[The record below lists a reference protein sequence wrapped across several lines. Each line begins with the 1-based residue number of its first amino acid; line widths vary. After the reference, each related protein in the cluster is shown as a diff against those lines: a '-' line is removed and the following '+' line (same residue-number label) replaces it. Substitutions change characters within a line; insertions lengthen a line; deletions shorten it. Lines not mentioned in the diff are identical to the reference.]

1 MWSQL
6 EAWKHAT
13 TAQRLRLVDALSWGR
28 REAQS
33 LRRRVLAHPDI
44 AQRLVT
50 ELGYQRPEQWFG
62 YVPPRIGWYEGGTV
76 WANGSNTEKVG
87 VGNLNDSPR
96 RRILLDILAA
106 VMEREQAP

>member
-6 EAWKHAT
+6 EAWQHAT

-50 ELGYQRPEQWFG
+50 ELGYKRPEQWFG
-62 YVPPRIGWYEGGTV
+62 YIPPRV
-76 WANGSNTEKVG
+76 DSVG
-87 VGNLNDSPR
+87 RLNDSPR
-96 RRILLDILAA
+96 RRALLDILAA